1 MGADS
6 FAAQVTMSSASR
18 GARAA
23 ARSLRQ
29 STRIQS
35 RRYASHGESHGHDA
49 HGHGASAYHIDGGN
63 ASGNEGFGRG
73 FYITLAATPTFYL
86 SYQVASNPN
95 NFVHR
100 FVLKTTPRTVEGP
113 PIRYP
118 EQLNAG
124 SPINVVAG
132 EGTTD
137 LSTLIKHYEDTQ
149 RKQADAADAAR
160 QRR

>member
-1 MGADS
+1 
-6 FAAQVTMSSASR
+6 VTVKDDID
-18 GARAA
+18 GK
-23 ARSLRQ
+23 Q
-29 STRIQS
+29 SNL
-35 RRYASHGESHGHDA
+35 HDA
-49 HGHGASAYHIDGGN
+49 ALQQAISD
-63 ASGNEGFGRG
+63 
-73 FYITLAATPTFYL
+73 
-86 SYQVASNPN
+86 
-95 NFVHR
+95 R